1 MNLFYEQTGSG
12 TPLIMLHGNGSSHSS
27 FDAAVDV
34 LKDHFTIYA
43 LDSRGQ
49 GANPKEKELHYQD
62 MADDVIEF
70 SRKHNL
76 EKPIIYGF
84 SDGGIVALLVAITKP
99 DLPSHLIISGANLV
113 PKGLKLRF
121 QIPNII
127 KSWKTRDP
135 LYTLMLTEPNITA
148 EMLHKITSPTLITAG
163 QHDIVRKSQTLKLS
177 KEIAQSK
184 LIILPGEGHGTYIT
198 HDRPTKIAH
207 IILKETDLNDELS

>member
-1 MNLFYEQTGSG
+1 MDLFYEQTGSG
-12 TPLIMLHGNGSSHSS
+12 APLIMLHGNGSSHEA
-27 FDAAVDV
+27 FNDAVEI
-34 LKDHFTIYA
+34 LKNHFSVYA

-49 GANPKEKELHYQD
+49 GSNPKETELHYQD

-84 SDGGIVALLVAITKP
+84 SDGGIIALLVAIAEP
-99 DLPSHLIISGANLV
+99 ELPSHLIVSGANLV
-113 PKGLKLRF
+113 PNGLKLRF

-148 EMLHKITSPTLITAG
+148 EMLHKITAPTLITAG
-163 QHDIVRKSQTLKLS
+163 QHDIVRKSQTMKLS

-184 LIILPGEGHGTYIT
+184 LIILTGEGHGTYIT

-207 IILKETDLNDELS
+207 IILKEIGLNDELP